1 MTQADPRRLRVAI
14 CWPAARAAR
23 VAASTADPRLYEA
36 ADGLSFLRQH
46 GVDWDVVDSSPRWLN
61 PGHGRGSLLAGID
74 PWRSL
79 RLLLTHRRYDA
90 ILSID
95 SSAAW
100 LYLLARRL
108 LRLRTPVLVIDPAL
122 DPGWARRMQMHGAV
136 LPRAAAVV
144 VYGRVQQQYLARE
157 RPDVRAHFVPHRI
170 DCRFFDPALAGPPPP
185 GLPAGGYVLAVGS
198 DIGRDYALL
207 VQAAAQLQMP
217 VVLHTRRELP
227 AGLPPN
233 VRVQRDWISFE
244 ALRDLYAGA
253 SVVVV
258 PLKDTLHAS
267 GVNGLLEAL
276 AMGRPTVV
284 SASRGIADY
293 VDDGQNARVVPVG
306 DADALA
312 RAIGNLWADPAQAR
326 RLGQAARVRALAE
339 WAMPVYAGHI
349 AGLLRTSVAP

>member
-1 MTQADPRRLRVAI
+1 MTAPRRLKVAI
-14 CWPAARAAR
+14 CWPAPRAER
-23 VAASTADPRLYEA
+23 VAASAADARLYEA
-36 ADGLSFLRQH
+36 ADGLSFLSAH
-46 GVDWDVVDSSPRWLN
+46 GVDWEVLDSSPRWLN

-79 RLLLTHRRYDA
+79 RLIWGHRRFDA

-95 SSAAW
+95 SSAGW
-100 LYLLARRL
+100 LYSLARRL
-108 LRLRTPVLVIDPAL
+108 LGLRAPVLVIDPAL
-122 DPGWARRMQMHGAV
+122 DPAWPRRMRMHWSV
-136 LPRAAAVV
+136 LPGAAAVV
-144 VYGRVQQQYLARE
+144 VYGKVQQQYLARE
-157 RPDVRAHFVPHRI
+157 RPEVRAHFIPHRI
-170 DCRFFDPALAGPPPP
+170 DCRFFDPALARPAAGP
-185 GLPAGGYVLAVGS
+185 GGAGGYVLAVGS

-207 VQAAAQLQMP
+207 VQAARQLQMP

-227 AGLPPN
+227 ADLPPQ

-253 SVVVV
+253 AVVVV

-306 DADALA
+306 DAAALA
-312 RAIGNLWADPAQAR
+312 QAIDSLWHDPAQAQ
-326 RLGQAARVRALAE
+326 RLGQAARARALAE
-339 WAMPVYAGHI
+339 WAMPVYAGRI
-349 AGLLRTSVAP
+349 AALLRACLPA